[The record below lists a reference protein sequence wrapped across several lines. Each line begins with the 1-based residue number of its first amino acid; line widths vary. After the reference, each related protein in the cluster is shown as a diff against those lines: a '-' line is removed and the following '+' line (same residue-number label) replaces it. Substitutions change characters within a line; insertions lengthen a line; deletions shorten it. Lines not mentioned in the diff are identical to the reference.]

1 MGGAHAL
8 AQSAQIGDA
17 ILWLGVLLGVV
28 VAGALVIF
36 AMRRRLSETDAPE
49 GDPLDLSVL
58 RRMHAAGQ
66 LSDAEFEAARAAVV
80 ARHGGSEATP
90 SVSPLDP
97 SLKRAR
103 PGVDLA
109 GDPLPRPGATG
120 RGPRRTD
127 PRDPGGQ
134 GPENT
139 GP

>member
-28 VAGALVIF
+28 VVGALVIF
-36 AMRRRLSETDAPE
+36 AMRRRLQGSDMPE

-58 RRMHAAGQ
+58 RRMRDTGQ
-66 LSDAEFEAARAAVV
+66 LTDAEYEAARAAVV
-80 ARHGGSEATP
+80 ARHGGSEAVP

-97 SLKRAR
+97 TSIRAR

-109 GDPLPRPGATG
+109 GDPLPRPGATEDRPG
-120 RGPRRTD
+120 RPDR
-127 PRDPGGQ
+127 RDPGGQ
-134 GPENT
+134 GPENK

>member
-8 AQSAQIGDA
+8 AQTAQIGDA
-17 ILWLGVLLGVV
+17 ILWLGVLLGAVV
-28 VAGALVIF
+28 VGALVIF
-36 AMRRRLSETDAPE
+36 AMRRRLQGSDTSE
-49 GDPLDLSVL
+49 GDPLDLAVL

-66 LSDAEFEAARAAVV
+66 LTDAEFEAARAAVV
-80 ARHGGSEATP
+80 ARHGGSEVMP

-109 GDPLPRPGATG
+109 GDPLPRPGAG
-120 RGPRRTD
+120 GEGPWRPD